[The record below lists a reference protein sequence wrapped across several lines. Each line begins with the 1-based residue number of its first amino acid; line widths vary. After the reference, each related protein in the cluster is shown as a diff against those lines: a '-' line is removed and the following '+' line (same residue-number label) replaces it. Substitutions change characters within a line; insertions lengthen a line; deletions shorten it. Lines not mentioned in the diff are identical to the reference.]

1 MTRPREHLIISC
13 APTGRRSGGSF
24 LAMLGEALGME
35 SDDITES
42 KIISVGAGKMAIQV
56 VTESLAAPGRAETA
70 GTRASEKRNWRPY
83 VDLWSRRRSDF
94 ATAMK
99 SAVFLTPTSLKR
111 QEAELSEAAVPHQ
124 QAPLKR
130 TLAMLVGEIAHR
142 FLQSWDFALDAHAFM
157 DPLKLTIDHWLPRDY
172 QPQQA
177 AMQNELE
184 EIFTPFFRSEAYAE
198 LAQARILGREV
209 PLLMPWNGQIMEGVI
224 DLVYECD
231 GLLYLADYKTDR
243 MTREEL
249 KHGAEQYRQQAQI
262 YAEAARL
269 SLKRDV
275 AAFKIIFLRLGEA
288 VEVTAEKNKE
298 QSLL

>member
-1 MTRPREHLIISC
+1 
-13 APTGRRSGGSF
+13 
-24 LAMLGEALGME
+24 
-35 SDDITES
+35 
-42 KIISVGAGKMAIQV
+42 
-56 VTESLAAPGRAETA
+56 
-70 GTRASEKRNWRPY
+70 
-83 VDLWSRRRSDF
+83 
-94 ATAMK
+94 
-99 SAVFLTPTSLKR
+99 
-111 QEAELSEAAVPHQ
+111 
-124 QAPLKR
+124 
-130 TLAMLVGEIAHR
+130 
-142 FLQSWDFALDAHAFM
+142 
-157 DPLKLTIDHWLPRDY
+157 
-172 QPQQA
+172 
-177 AMQNELE
+177 
-184 EIFTPFFRSEAYAE
+184 
-198 LAQARILGREV
+198 
-209 PLLMPWNGQIMEGVI
+209 MEGVI